1 MNKKLIVKSGQGR
14 LLSAVLSPEESIE
27 DQLYAVTHTPKR
39 GGCGVEIVGD
49 EIHLIDIFHQEIM
62 YRYNII
68 SLTPTDEALSLQ
80 WTVLEEAEEEL

>member
-14 LLSAVLSPEESIE
+14 IISAVLSAEESMTE
-27 DQLYAVTHTPKR
+27 QLYAVTHTPKR

-62 YRYNII
+62 YRYKII
-68 SLTPTDEALSLQ
+68 SISPTEEEISLQ
-80 WTVLEEAEEEL
+80 WTVLEEAAEEL